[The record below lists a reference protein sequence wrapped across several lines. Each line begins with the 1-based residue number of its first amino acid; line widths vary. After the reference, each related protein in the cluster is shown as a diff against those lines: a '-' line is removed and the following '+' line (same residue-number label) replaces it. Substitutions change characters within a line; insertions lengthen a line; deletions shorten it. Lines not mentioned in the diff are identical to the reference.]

1 MLRRKNA
8 KKLYH
13 VSLEVGNKYRLTKKH
28 TSLVSMQK
36 SPFMKKVYKQ
46 VEVHTHA
53 CTTVRWR
60 HVGLL

>member
-28 TSLVSMQK
+28 TSLVSVAM
-36 SPFMKKVYKQ
+36 SPLMKNVYRS
-46 VEVHTHA
+46 VLA
-53 CTTVRWR
+53 SLLCRY
-60 HVGLL
+60 GLLNQARCM